1 MTYTKSDLI
10 NSFDVL
16 RLAGYHLVCRYHQKG
31 VGYINEF
38 DYRGQVRELS
48 NDSVVSFAYALA
60 K

>member
-10 NSFDVL
+10 NAFDVL
-16 RLAGYHLVCRYHQKG
+16 RVAGYNLVCRYHIKG
-31 VGYINEF
+31 YGYKNEF
-38 DYRGQVRELS
+38 EYKGQVRELS